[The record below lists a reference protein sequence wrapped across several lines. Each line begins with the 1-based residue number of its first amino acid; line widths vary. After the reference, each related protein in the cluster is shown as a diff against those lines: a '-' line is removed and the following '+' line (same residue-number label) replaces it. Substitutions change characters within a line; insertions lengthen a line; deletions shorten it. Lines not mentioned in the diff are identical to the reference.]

1 MNIIT
6 YITPEAQLF
15 ILDEFIKQNKEAI
28 SSLRQTKYRYHFFSR
43 FYRLRP
49 VIDEK
54 ECDRLATL
62 AAHLHIHFKI
72 AKTEIMMLF
81 AKDLLL
87 DKIYKHF
94 EDAGLLKSI
103 LDTATSLYVAIDEAG
118 CETPITLQ

>member
-1 MNIIT
+1 MNVIT
-6 YITPEAQLF
+6 AITSEAQLF

-72 AKTEIMMLF
+72 AKTDIMMLF